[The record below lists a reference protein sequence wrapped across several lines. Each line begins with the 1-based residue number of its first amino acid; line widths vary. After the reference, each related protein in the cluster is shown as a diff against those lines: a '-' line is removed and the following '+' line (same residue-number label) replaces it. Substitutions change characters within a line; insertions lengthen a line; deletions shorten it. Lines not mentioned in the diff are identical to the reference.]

1 MQIYGGSMHFHSS
14 KKQTL
19 IHFIECYFCTTA
31 LIKISH
37 LKPNNLFG
45 FIFFVLCFLGLFY
58 IKSQNKFHHFKK
70 NTITIGIL
78 SILFSTFY
86 MCVDYPYYIDTLSNK
101 AFIAIIL
108 LSVFIGLIILFYFI
122 LCFLYS
128 VLTNNSIVTKIIS
141 SNSLKN
147 DHIITVTSFYQK
159 YIGICS
165 FLICFLGYFPYLL
178 FHFPGIMTP
187 DSINQYEQ
195 VLGIIPYSNHHPF
208 AHTMMI
214 KFFFSI
220 GKLFT
225 NNLTYAAGFYT
236 FFQLCFVAFSI
247 AVFIST
253 LSKSVKNV
261 WILLF
266 WNFWFALI
274 PYHAV
279 YAVTVWKDIPFAC
292 GVLLFACSML
302 QLKNQIT
309 IKYSIL
315 FTISGIL
322 IGLFRSNGFYA
333 FWMMIP
339 FLLYY
344 FKNNKKHIYPLIGLM
359 IAFIIIIRFPI
370 MTKYQVTQPDFEES
384 LSIPTQQIANVLCKD
399 RPISIEDMVLIEN
412 VIDLTYIKDLYNPFY
427 ADNMKEL
434 VRAGNQDYLVKHK
447 KEFLSLWI
455 RLGLTYPFDYLEAYR
470 DQTYGYYYPD
480 KFYPVADN
488 EGISG
493 SDFGIR
499 RMPLI
504 GGPIIVKL
512 NEIGLKLNE
521 MVPLYGLIWSM
532 GFLFWVFLFSIGS
545 LILRNQYEKLFLYLP
560 GLFIFFTV
568 LIATPV
574 NSDFRYVYFLTLSL
588 PFYFMYGIL

>member
-1 MQIYGGSMHFHSS
+1 MLFHSS
-14 KKQTL
+14 RQQL
-19 IHFIECYFCTTA
+19 IIHIIECFFCTFA
-31 LIKISH
+31 LIKIAS
-37 LKPNNLFG
+37 LKTNNLFDL
-45 FIFFVLCFLGLFY
+45 IFFILCFLGLAF
-58 IKSQNKFHHFKK
+58 IKSQNFPLLSTNKK
-70 NTITIGIL
+70 NILTIGVL
-78 SILFSTFY
+78 SILFSFFY
-86 MCVDYPYYIDTLSNK
+86 MCVDYPSYIATLSNK
-101 AFIAIIL
+101 GFITIIL
-108 LSVFIGLIILFYFI
+108 ISVFIGLTILFYYI
-122 LCFLYS
+122 LRFLFSLLYCNTIIS
-128 VLTNNSIVTKIIS
+128 KIILPVS
-141 SNSLKN
+141 IENSK
-147 DHIITVTSFYQK
+147 ISAIFSYYQK
-159 YIGICS
+159 HIGLIS

-225 NNLTYAAGFYT
+225 NNLTYTAGFYT

-266 WNFWFALI
+266 WNFWFALV

-521 MVPLYGLIWSM
+521 MIPLYGLFWSM
-532 GFLFWVFLFSIGS
+532 GFLFWVFLFSIGN

-560 GLFIFFTV
+560 GLFIFLTV
-568 LIATPV
+568 MIATPV

-588 PFYFMYGIL
+588 PFYFMFGIL

>member
-1 MQIYGGSMHFHSS
+1 MHFHSS

-266 WNFWFALI
+266 WNFWFALV

-302 QLKNQIT
+302 QLKNQTT

-521 MVPLYGLIWSM
+521 VVPLYGLIWSM